1 MLVVKHSILIWAIVL
16 HHTQVHENQSPIVI
30 EAYHRSQ
37 GRKGLAYHY
46 YIEQD
51 GTISVGH
58 SIDFRGEH
66 ALGRNNGTIGVCLSG
81 DFSWRTT
88 PSDLQLQALVK
99 VCTEIKQSK
108 LASPSIKILTHKEL
122 MRIRV
127 GSYKPIYTYDCPGN
141 LKDHLIKYVNRTM
154 PRAQVHQEEAK

>member
-1 MLVVKHSILIWAIVL
+1 MIKHSILIWAIVL
-16 HHTQVHENQSPIVI
+16 HHTQVHENQSPRVI

-58 SIDFRGEH
+58 GLDYRGEH
-66 ALGRNNGTIGVCLSG
+66 SLGRNNGTIGVCLSG
-81 DFSWRTT
+81 DFQGKTN
-88 PSDLQLQALVK
+88 PSDAQLQALVN
-99 VCTEIKQSK
+99 VCALIKKSD
-108 LASPSIKILTHKEL
+108 LASPDIKILTHKEL

-127 GSYKPIYTYDCPGN
+127 GSYKPIFTYDCPGN
-141 LKDHLIKYVNRTM
+141 LKDHLVKYVNRVQ
-154 PRAQVHQEEAK
+154 RAQVRQEEAK